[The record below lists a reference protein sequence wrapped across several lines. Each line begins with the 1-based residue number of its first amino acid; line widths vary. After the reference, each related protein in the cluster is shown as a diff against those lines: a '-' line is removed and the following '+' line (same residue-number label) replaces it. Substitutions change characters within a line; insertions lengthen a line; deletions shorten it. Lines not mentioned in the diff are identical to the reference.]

1 MRKLDKTAI
10 KNHLMS
16 MREKKVLLEPSG
28 EEKAFVYQQAL
39 ELSPLLNQNE
49 PIAVILEKNNNK
61 NSSTYSV
68 TFILIPETLNIK
80 VQSEGDNLFDVCI
93 SAKNKAKK
101 TIQLLANQADSPTRK
116 IQMAHFKMFP
126 YLQ

>member
-1 MRKLDKTAI
+1 MK
-10 KNHLMS
+10 
-16 MREKKVLLEPSG
+16 EKKMLLEPSG

-39 ELSPLLNQNE
+39 ELSPLLNQNG

-61 NSSTYSV
+61 NNATYSV

-101 TIQLLANQADSPTRK
+101 TIRLLTNQMDSPIRK
-116 IQMAHFKMFP
+116 IQMEHFKKFP